1 MPMMQTYPHLTN
13 APIAEAVIEIRVR
26 LSRPVG
32 QDDFDAFKN
41 RLIDQFPKAQS
52 IRYIAS
58 HLQFG
63 GDEQIK
69 SDTSTSLIG
78 VRLDDED
85 GRWVVQ
91 AKSDGLAVSRLPP
104 YESWGGLIEKLRFVW
119 PAYVEIF
126 EPEMVLRLGVR
137 YINRVPLPETE
148 NVDLDTV
155 LTGAPKIPPEL
166 PQTLT
171 QFVTR
176 VVLPIQAD
184 GIVLTVLQALEPTPG
199 DIVGRHAHV
208 VLDIDAACEKALGP
222 TAPEIWGRL
231 DALRSVKNMAFFGS
245 LTEST
250 WKGFL

>member
-1 MPMMQTYPHLTN
+1 MQTYPHLTN

-52 IRYIAS
+52 IRYVAS
-58 HLQFG
+58 HLHFD

-69 SDTSTSLIG
+69 NDTSTSLIG
-78 VRLDDED
+78 VRLDDEV
-85 GRWVVQ
+85 GHWVVQ

-104 YESWGGLIEKLRFVW
+104 YESWNGLLEKLRLVW

-176 VVLPIQAD
+176 VVLPIPAD
-184 GIVLTVLQALEPTPG
+184 GIVLTVLQSLEATPG
-199 DIVGRHAHV
+199 DIDGRRAHV
-208 VLDIDAACEKALGP
+208 VLDIDAACEQALSP
-222 TAPEIWGRL
+222 NAPEIWGRL
-231 DALRSVKNMAFFGS
+231 GALRSAKNMAFFGS
-245 LTEST
+245 LTKPT
-250 WKGFL
+250 WEGFL